1 MEPVRIRPDVDPNS
15 PEYKRALYKIV
26 FILFVLMVGGGS
38 CLGYRIRQMEELERA
53 RQEAEGSGETEA
65 EAEAEAASNPNSAGR
80 YRWKSSDPK
89 SGK

>member
-15 PEYKRALYKIV
+15 PEYKRQLYKIV

-38 CLGYRIRQMEELERA
+38 CLGYRIRQMEELERV
-53 RQEAEGSGETEA
+53 RQEAEQSGET
-65 EAEAEAASNPNSAGR
+65 EAEAASNPNSAGR
-80 YRWKSSDPK
+80 YRWKSSDQK